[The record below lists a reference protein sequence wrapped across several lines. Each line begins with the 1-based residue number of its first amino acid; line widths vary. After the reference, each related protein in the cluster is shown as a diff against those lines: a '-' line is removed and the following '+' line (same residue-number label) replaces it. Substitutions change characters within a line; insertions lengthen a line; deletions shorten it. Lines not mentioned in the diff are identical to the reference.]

1 MPRVDGRVPRHSA
14 CLLLSILFAAACFLQ
29 PRAFA
34 QLEVAPPLIRAVE
47 PPPKD
52 WTSQQLEERADSL
65 RAQKLYLDAIDYYKA
80 SEKSRKPRSAAL
92 FNKIGITELQMQRF
106 HDADK
111 DFHRA
116 IKADKKYA
124 DGYNNLGVVYYLNK
138 KYGKAVKQYR
148 KAIKLYEQSASY
160 HSNLAAA
167 YFSQKKFAEATQE
180 YSLALQ
186 LDPDIFERTS
196 QTGVSAQMSSPEDR
210 AHYDYMVAKMYAHM
224 GLADR
229 SLLYLRK
236 AMEEGYKGIDD
247 VYKDSEFAGLRKD
260 PRFLELMK
268 SRPAAIPN

>member
-1 MPRVDGRVPRHSA
+1 MPRVRGRTLRHSA
-14 CLLLSILFAAACFLQ
+14 FLFLALACAAACFTQ
-29 PRAFA
+29 PKAFA
-34 QLEVAPPLIRAVE
+34 QLEVAPPLLRAVE
-47 PPPKD
+47 PPPRD

-80 SEKSRKPRSAAL
+80 AEKSRKTHSAAL
-92 FNKIGITELQMQRF
+92 YNKIGITELQMQRF
-106 HDADK
+106 RDADK

-124 DGYNNLGVVYYLNK
+124 DGYNNLGVIYYLNK

-167 YFSQKKFAEATQE
+167 YFSQKKFETAMVE
-180 YSLALQ
+180 YARALQ
-186 LDPDIFERTS
+186 LDPEIFERTS
-196 QTGVSAQMSSPEDR
+196 QTGVAAQMSSPEDR
-210 AHYDYMVAKMYAHM
+210 AHYDYMVAKMYAQM

-236 AMEEGYKGIDD
+236 AMEEGYRGIDA

-268 SRPAAIPN
+268 TRPQAIPN

>member
-1 MPRVDGRVPRHSA
+1 MPRPGGRTQRHSA
-14 CLLLSILFAAACFLQ
+14 FLLFALFLSACMSSL
-29 PRAFA
+29 PAGA
-34 QLEVAPPLIRAVE
+34 QLEVAPPPIRVVE

-52 WTSQQLEERADSL
+52 WSSQQLEERADTL
-65 RAQKLYLDAIDYYKA
+65 RAEKLYLDALDYYKA
-80 SEKSRKPRSAAL
+80 AEKSRKPHSAAL

-116 IKADKKYA
+116 LKADKKYA
-124 DGYNNLGVVYYLNK
+124 DGYNNLGVIYYLQK

-148 KAIKLYEQSASY
+148 NAIKLYDQSASY

-167 YFSQKKFAEATQE
+167 YFSQKKFEVAMTE
-180 YSLALQ
+180 YARALQ

-196 QTGVSAQMSSPEDR
+196 QTGVAAQMSSPEDR
-210 AHYDYMVAKMYAHM
+210 AHYDYMVAKMYAQM
-224 GLADR
+224 GVAER

-247 VYKDSEFAGLRKD
+247 VYKDSEFAGIRKD

-268 SRPAAIPN
+268 ARPPAIPN